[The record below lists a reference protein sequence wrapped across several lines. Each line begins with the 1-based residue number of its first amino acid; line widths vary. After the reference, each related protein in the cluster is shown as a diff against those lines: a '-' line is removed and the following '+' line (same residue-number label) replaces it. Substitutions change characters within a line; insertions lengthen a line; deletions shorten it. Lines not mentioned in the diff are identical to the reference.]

1 MKMRMLCVVA
11 VAASATFPVFAGS
24 EGAEGTD
31 WVVTA
36 DAGETYT
43 ISTAIG
49 NYARLVKR
57 GAGEVVLTAATTAFA
72 GDVVIETGTLSIT
85 DLKALGTGTPVTVE
99 SGATFYLKTPHGSGQ
114 SVAIFNKHKLTIA
127 GDGVD
132 GKGAIRYLPSN
143 GGANDDSLLGTIDL
157 TADAT
162 IECDYRW
169 GVHGSNGGVINLN
182 GHRLRR
188 ICNDTGGS
196 QWMLNNCTVNG
207 AGTLEA
213 NKGMVTFQGAVKS
226 SADVTYVATNTGKYY
241 VWETSRANPSA
252 FTFFPGQTFEV
263 GAGTKANHNHF
274 SGPIHLSNHAGLPG
288 GGVVTFGVGSPKV
301 LYLDG
306 PMTGDAGTNSSSGT
320 TLTTSGSGSLFLNG
334 DVLLRRNTY
343 LNGGTLVAMTSTAS
357 RVFSNGFIVNGSSRA
372 LIGGGNTL
380 LNWIRVGNG
389 SNKGTVHQTGGVL
402 GVKNDTFI
410 GESASGVS
418 HWMMSGGEA
427 YVSNVVYVGHAT
439 NSFGSFLQTG
449 GSFRGRTGNFVMYA
463 GRAGVGVYHQSGG
476 TNDSLVSRVGQI
488 TRFRV
493 GYFGGPSEVTVSG
506 TGTVMKTEF
515 IYFGSAG
522 QVSTN
527 IFNINDG
534 AVVGATRLGKSE
546 TAGAAAMSIMNYDGG
561 TMMPLFGHGWCAQ
574 GPTAAAFYPRALTH
588 CVIWKKGLVI
598 DTSESSG
605 STQDGQ
611 PSGVAASHM
620 PLHFESPTGKGVES
634 VSFPTEGNYTNVTY
648 YGPAR
653 VVFEDETGWGAS
665 AYAVYDYA
673 TKKHSRIIITSRGC
687 NYSDNAK
694 AYIESPGRT
703 TRYECALTLSDNAD
717 HCGELIKRGAQ
728 TLYLYATN
736 TLTGGIAVEEG
747 TLGANTTGVVPSN
760 SAVRVESGATLQFA
774 STRPT
779 FLSTFT
785 GAGNVT
791 GSDITV
797 TNAVRATCAQL
808 FANKHATFEKAL
820 TFADGA
826 VFEIT
831 DPENLETYKN
841 HGSVRAFTA
850 QTVNGAPTLRIPD
863 AYTGSTKWTL
873 FKSGAG
879 SYNFGPVIGTMIL
892 LK

>member
-1 MKMRMLCVVA
+1 MSRKLMMIGCLA
-11 VAASATFPVFAGS
+11 GASLAAFAGS
-24 EGAEGTD
+24 AEPDGTD
-31 WVVTA
+31 FVVTA

-43 ISTAIG
+43 VGTAIG

-99 SGATFYLKTPHGSGQ
+99 DGATFYLKTPHGSGQ
-114 SVAIFNKHKLTIA
+114 TAKLFTGHVVTIS

-132 GKGAIRYLPSN
+132 GKGAIRYQPSN
-143 GGANDDSLLGTIDL
+143 GTANDDSLLDNL
-157 TADAT
+157 TLADDAT

-169 GVHGSNGGVINLN
+169 GLHGSNGGVINLN
-182 GHRLRR
+182 GHKLRR
-188 ICNDTGGS
+188 IYNNTSGA

-213 NKGMVTFQGAVKS
+213 YKGTITFQGAVKS
-226 SADVTYVATNTGKYY
+226 SADVTYVATNTGRFY
-241 VWETSRANPSA
+241 VWETSGANPSA
-252 FTFFPGQTFEV
+252 FTFYPGQTFDI
-263 GAGTKANHNHF
+263 GAGTKANNNHF

-288 GGVVTFGVGSPKV
+288 GGTVTFNLGSPKV
-301 LYLDG
+301 LYMDG

-334 DVLLRRNTY
+334 DVLMRRNTY
-343 LNGGTLVAMTSTAS
+343 LNGGTLLAMTSTAS
-357 RVFSNGFIVNGSSRA
+357 RVFVNGFIVNGNCRA

-389 SNKGTVHQTGGVL
+389 PNKGTVHQTGGIL
-402 GVKNDTFI
+402 GVRNDTFI
-410 GESASGVS
+410 GESATGVS

-427 YVSNVVYVGHAT
+427 YVSNVVYVGYAT
-439 NSFGSFLQTG
+439 NSFGSFRQTG
-449 GSFRGRTGNFVMYA
+449 GLFQGRSANIVMYA

-488 TRFRV
+488 TRFRL

-534 AVVGATRLGKSE
+534 GVVGATRLGKSE
-546 TAGAAAMSIMNYDGG
+546 AVGAAAKYIMNFDGG
-561 TMMPLFGHGWCAQ
+561 TLMPLFGHGWCAV
-574 GPTAAAFYPRALTH
+574 GPTDAKFYPRAPTH
-588 CVIWKKGLVI
+588 CVVWKKGLVI
-598 DTSESSG
+598 DTSDSSG

-620 PLHFESPTGKGVES
+620 PLHFESPTGKGVAS
-634 VSFPTEGNYTNVTY
+634 VSLPTTGNYTNVTY

-665 AYAVYDYA
+665 AYAVYDYE
-673 TKKHSRIIITSRGC
+673 TKKHSRIIVTSRGC

-703 TRYECALTLSDNAD
+703 TLYECALTLSENAGMD
-717 HCGELIKRGAQ
+717 GELVKRGTP
-728 TLYLYATN
+728 TLSLFATN
-736 TLTGGIAVEEG
+736 TIKGGIAVEEG
-747 TLGANTTGVVPSN
+747 TLYAGTTGVVPSN
-760 SAVRVESGATLQFA
+760 TPVRVESGATLQFSVNQPA
-774 STRPT
+774 

-791 GSDITV
+791 GCDITV
-797 TNAVRATCAQL
+797 TNAVRATCAEL
-808 FANKHATFEKAL
+808 FANKHATFGNAL
-820 TFADGA
+820 TFAEGA

-831 DPENLETYKN
+831 DPENLEAYKN
-841 HGSVRAFTA
+841 HGSVMAFTA
-850 QTVNGAPTLRIPD
+850 QTVNGAPKLRIPD
-863 AYTGSTKWTL
+863 AYTGSTKWAL
-873 FKSGAG
+873 FQSGAG
-879 SYNFGPVIGTMIL
+879 SYNFGPIIGTML
-892 LK
+892 LIK

>member
-57 GAGEVVLTAATTAFA
+57 GAGEVVLTAVTTAFA

-99 SGATFYLKTPHGSGQ
+99 SGATFYLKTPHGNGQ
-114 SVAIFNKHKLTIA
+114 TAKLFTGHVVTIS

-143 GGANDDSLLGTIDL
+143 GTANDDSLLDNL
-157 TADAT
+157 TLADDAT

-169 GVHGSNGGVINLN
+169 GLHGSNGGVINLN
-182 GHRLRR
+182 GHKLRR
-188 ICNDTGGS
+188 IYNNTSGA

-213 NKGMVTFQGAVKS
+213 YKGTITFQGAVKS
-226 SADVTYVATNTGKYY
+226 SADVTYVATNTGRFY
-241 VWETSRANPSA
+241 VWETSGANPSA
-252 FTFFPGQTFEV
+252 FTFYPGQTFDI
-263 GAGTKANHNHF
+263 GAGTKANNNHF

-288 GGVVTFGVGSPKV
+288 GGTVTFNLGSPKV
-301 LYLDG
+301 LYMDG

-334 DVLLRRNTY
+334 DVLMRRNTY
-343 LNGGTLVAMTSTAS
+343 LNGGTLLAMTSTAS
-357 RVFSNGFIVNGSSRA
+357 RVFVNGFIVNGNCRA

-389 SNKGTVHQTGGVL
+389 PNKGTVHQTGGIL
-402 GVKNDTFI
+402 GVRNDTFI
-410 GESASGVS
+410 GESATGVS

-427 YVSNVVYVGHAT
+427 YVSNVVYVGYAT
-439 NSFGSFLQTG
+439 NSFGSFRQTG
-449 GSFRGRTGNFVMYA
+449 GLFQGRSANIVMYA

-476 TNDSLVSRVGQI
+476 TNDTMYARIGQG

-493 GYFGGPSEVTVSG
+493 GYFGGPSDVTVSG
-506 TGTVMKTEF
+506 TGTVMRTEY

-527 IFNINDG
+527 VFNITDG
-534 AVVGATRLGKSE
+534 AVVGATRLARSP
-546 TAGAAAMSIMNYDGG
+546 TAGDGAVSIMNFDGG
-561 TMMPLFGHGWCAQ
+561 TLMPLFGYGWCAVGYGDAQ
-574 GPTAAAFYPRALTH
+574 FYARAPTH
-588 CVIWKKGLVI
+588 CVVWKKGLVI

-605 STQDGQ
+605 QVNNQ
-611 PSGVAASHM
+611 PSGLAGSQM
-620 PLHFESPTGKGVES
+620 QLGFEPPSGKGVES
-634 VSFPTEGNYTNVTY
+634 VSLPTTGSYTNVTY

-665 AYAVYDYA
+665 AYAVYDYD
-673 TKKHSRIIITSRGC
+673 TKKHSRIIVTSRGC

-703 TRYECALTLSDNAD
+703 TLYECALTLSENAGMD
-717 HCGELIKRGAQ
+717 GELVKRGTP
-728 TLYLYATN
+728 TLSLFATN
-736 TLTGGIAVEEG
+736 TIKGGIAVE
-747 TLGANTTGVVPSN
+747 APDRPS
-760 SAVRVESGATLQFA
+760 SPRS
-774 STRPT
+774 
-779 FLSTFT
+779 
-785 GAGNVT
+785 
-791 GSDITV
+791 
-797 TNAVRATCAQL
+797 RAR
-808 FANKHATFEKAL
+808 
-820 TFADGA
+820 
-826 VFEIT
+826 
-831 DPENLETYKN
+831 ET
-841 HGSVRAFTA
+841 
-850 QTVNGAPTLRIPD
+850 
-863 AYTGSTKWTL
+863 
-873 FKSGAG
+873 
-879 SYNFGPVIGTMIL
+879 
-892 LK
+892 